1 MKKIIKLPLAALCAL
16 CLMLACL
23 FIFSGGGTRTAYAA
37 SNPYSFEFRAYSV
50 TYDINSDLTMSVKE
64 DLTILFTGSH
74 STGFI
79 RDIPVNAGDR
89 VRNVRVS
96 QIENGNTVAVDYSVN
111 NEYSDF
117 ISVDIGDTS
126 NKTGDTFRYLIEYD
140 YAITKPKD
148 ANTLYLNAVGFG
160 SEAAIHN
167 LSVTLRLPDGFT
179 GADCYAGASGTDKTD
194 NSFTVNG
201 NVLTYQKDALSAY
214 NGVTFAL
221 HFGDGVLSTK
231 ADITPYWL
239 IIVGCVL
246 IAALVAVKFL
256 KFTQG
261 EVLVVP
267 NFDAKD
273 KFDPLIM
280 GKLIDNKAAG
290 SDVTS
295 LIYYWANKGYLKINL
310 ADEDD
315 IELIRIVTTLPDG
328 SPDYQQVMYANLFA
342 RGDSVRINSLKNVF
356 YPTVEKVT
364 RRVNFAVGN
373 ISDTKSTTISILF
386 AILGG
391 ALMGLTPTLL
401 AMFTINTSFIYLFSL
416 LMFVPVIGIYL
427 LARIVRDR
435 SPKYGKGMVALMY
448 VGVAILAAACTALY
462 VLLVPSHIIE
472 TVPKIIICI
481 VGFAIV
487 MLSVTIVCRTEEYE
501 KKLGLI
507 LGFKDFITNVE
518 KDKLEL
524 MFKDNPEM
532 YYEILPYA
540 QVLGVSDIWE
550 NKFKDLTVAPP
561 QWATGYNGPTLF
573 DYVVFCAVLNRLSS
587 NMSTTFVSRPAPKS
601 SGASGGGR
609 GHFGGFGGGGHG
621 GGGFRGR

>member
-1 MKKIIKLPLAALCAL
+1 MRKIIKFPIAALCTL
-16 CLMLACL
+16 CLALACL
-23 FIFSGGGTRTAYAA
+23 FIFFGGGTKTAYAA

-50 TYDINSDLTMSVKE
+50 TYDINADLTMSVKE
-64 DLTILFTGSH
+64 DLTILFTGSR

-89 VRNVRVS
+89 VRNIRVS
-96 QIENGNTVAVDYSVN
+96 QIENGNNIAVDYSVN
-111 NEYSDF
+111 NEYADF

-126 NKTGDTFRYLIEYD
+126 NKTGDTLRYLIEYD
-140 YAITKPKD
+140 YAITKPQD

-160 SEAAIHN
+160 SEAAIHD

-179 GADCYAGASGTDKTD
+179 GAECYAGTAGTNQTD
-194 NSFTVNG
+194 SSFTVNG
-201 NVLTYQKDALSAY
+201 GVLTYQKDALAAF

-221 HFGDGVLSTK
+221 HFDEGVLSTK

-246 IAALVAVKFL
+246 VATLVAVKFL
-256 KFTQG
+256 KFNQG
-261 EVLVVP
+261 DVLVVP

-315 IELIRIVTTLPDG
+315 VELIRIHTTLPDD
-328 SPDYQQVMYANLFA
+328 SPDYQKVMFGRLFA
-342 RGDSVRINSLKNVF
+342 HGDSVRIKSLENVF
-356 YPTVEKVT
+356 YSTVEDVT
-364 RRVNFAVGN
+364 RRANVAAGKIFDA
-373 ISDTKSTTISILF
+373 KSMTVSILF
-386 AILGG
+386 ALLG
-391 ALMGLTPTLL
+391 ALLMCLTPTLL
-401 AMFTINTSFIYLFSL
+401 AMFTINLSFIYILSL
-416 LMFVPVIGIYL
+416 IMAIPACIIYI
-427 LARIVRDR
+427 LARIVRER
-435 SPKYGKGMVALMY
+435 SPKYKKGMIALMY
-448 VGVAILAAACTALY
+448 VGVALIAAIFTALY
-462 VLLVPSHIIE
+462 VLFIPSHIIE
-472 TVPKIIICI
+472 IIPKIIICI
-481 VGFAIV
+481 IGFAIV
-487 MLSVTIVCRTEEYE
+487 MLSVTIICRTSEYE
-501 KKLGLI
+501 KKLGYI

-540 QVLGVSDIWE
+540 QVLGVTDIWE
-550 NKFKDLTVAPP
+550 DKFKDLTVAPP
-561 QWATGYNGPTLF
+561 QWATGYNSPTVF
-573 DYVVFCAVLNRLSS
+573 DYVVFCAVLNRM
-587 NMSTTFVSRPAPKS
+587 NVKMANTFVSRPAPKS
-601 SGASGGGR
+601 TGGSGGGR